1 MYIKFLNTKKPIECT
16 VVPSGNIVTL
26 KFKDEVVVNTKGF
39 HCYLDE
45 KCEYDISGTSYEKFN
60 TVYRNN
66 DETAKYNGY
75 QLSNDGSVWV
85 KPYAKVNFNVSGGG
99 YLDGA
104 TMQEVYYYEDLNIP
118 TPIANYDNEFVEWT
132 PAIPE
137 KGEVVGNKTYTAVF
151 KSTLPPPEPQPSL
164 EDEVYALKD
173 SVAALE
179 ENNIML
185 TETVDSILTDVIPS
199 LI

>member
-1 MYIKFLNTKKPIECT
+1 MYIKFLNAETPIECT

-26 KFKDEVVVNTKGF
+26 KFMDEIILSTNGF
-39 HCYLDE
+39 RCYLDE

-60 TVYRNN
+60 TVYRND

-85 KPYAKVNFNVSGGG
+85 KPYAKVNFNAIGEG

-104 TMQEVYYYEDLNIP
+104 TIQEVYYYEDLKIP
-118 TPIANYDNEFVEWT
+118 TPIANDDNEFVEWT

-137 KGEVVGNKTYTAVF
+137 KGEVIGNKTYTAVF
-151 KSTLPPPEPQPSL
+151 KSTLPPPEPQLSL
-164 EDEVYALKD
+164 EERVAL
-173 SVAALE
+173 VE
-179 ENNIML
+179 TEQMML
-185 TETVDSILTDVIPS
+185 TECVLEISEIVYA
-199 LI
+199 

>member
-16 VVPSGNIVTL
+16 VVPNGNIVTL
-26 KFKDEVVVNTKGF
+26 KFKDEVVVNTNGF

-45 KCEYDISGTSYEKFN
+45 KCEYDISGASYENFN
-60 TVYRNN
+60 TVYRND

-85 KPYAKVNFNVSGGG
+85 KPLLKVTFNATNGGTLEG
-99 YLDGA
+99 N
-104 TMQEVYYYEDLNIP
+104 TRQEVYNYEDLVIP
-118 TPIANYDNEFVEWT
+118 TPVALEDYEFVEWS
-132 PAIPE
+132 PEIPLN
-137 KGEVVGNKTYTAVF
+137 GEINSNKTFTAMF
-151 KSTLPPPEPQPSL
+151 RSTLPTPEPEPTL
-164 EDEVYALKD
+164 EERVL
-173 SVAALE
+173 VLE
-179 ENNIML
+179 ENNMML

>member
-16 VVPSGNIVTL
+16 VVPNGNIVTL
-26 KFKDEVVVNTKGF
+26 KLKDEVVVNTKGF

-60 TVYRNN
+60 TVYRND

-85 KPYAKVNFNVSGGG
+85 KPKHKVVFTISGNGKLEGETTQYAYN
-99 YLDGA
+99 
-104 TMQEVYYYEDLNIP
+104 YEELIVP
-118 TPIANYDNEFVEWT
+118 TPIADEDYEFEKWSIDIPQNGEIKEDRIFT
-132 PAIPE
+132 AI
-137 KGEVVGNKTYTAVF
+137 F
-151 KSTLPPPEPQPSL
+151 KSTIPIPEPEPQPTL
-164 EDEVYALKD
+164 EERVTM
-173 SVAALE
+173 LE
-179 ENNIML
+179 ENDIML

-199 LI
+199 LM

>member
-16 VVPSGNIVTL
+16 VVPNGNIVTL

-39 HCYLDE
+39 RCYLDE
-45 KCEYDISGTSYEKFN
+45 KCEYDISGTSYERFN
-60 TVYRNN
+60 TVYRND

-85 KPYAKVNFNVSGGG
+85 KPYAKVNFNVSGSG

-104 TMQEVYYYEDLNIP
+104 TMQEVYYYEDLKIP
-118 TPIANYDNEFVEWT
+118 TPIANDDNEFVEWT

-137 KGEVVGNKTYTAVF
+137 KGEVIGNKTYTAVF
-151 KSTLPPPEPQPSL
+151 KSTLPPPEPEPSL
-164 EDEVYALKD
+164 EERVVL
-173 SVAALE
+173 LE

-199 LI
+199 LF

>member
-1 MYIKFLNTKKPIECT
+1 MYIKFLKTKKAIKCT
-16 VVPSGNIVTL
+16 VVPNGNIVTL
-26 KFKDEVVVNTKGF
+26 KFKDDVVVNTKGF

-60 TVYRNN
+60 TVYRND

-85 KPYAKVNFNVSGGG
+85 KPYAKVNFNVSGSG

-104 TMQEVYYYEDLNIP
+104 TMQEVYYYEDLKIP
-118 TPIANYDNEFVEWT
+118 TPIANDDNEFVEWT

-137 KGEVVGNKTYTAVF
+137 NGEVVGNKTYTAVF
-151 KSTLPPPEPQPSL
+151 KSTLPPPEPQPTV
-164 EDEVYALKD
+164 DERVD
-173 SVAALE
+173 ALE
-179 ENNIML
+179 METAML
-185 TETVDSILTDVIPS
+185 TECVLEMSSVIYA
-199 LI
+199 

>member
-16 VVPSGNIVTL
+16 VVPNGNIVTL

-60 TVYRNN
+60 TVYRND

-118 TPIANYDNEFVEWT
+118 TPIANDDNEFVEWM

-151 KSTLPPPEPQPSL
+151 KSTLPPPEPEPTV
-164 EDEVYALKD
+164 DERVD
-173 SVAALE
+173 ALE
-179 ENNIML
+179 METAML
-185 TETVDSILTDVIPS
+185 TECVLEMSSVIYA
-199 LI
+199 